1 MTTSSTPDGT
11 VAECK
16 RRVDEC
22 NALLQNTIVPEYRH
36 ALMAMAKAWM
46 KIAHTEEQIHQI
58 SELRPL
64 EDCVRGSAESNPR
77 PSRRI

>member
-1 MTTSSTPDGT
+1 MTTSSTPEGP
-11 VAECK
+11 VEECK

-58 SELRPL
+58 SERRPL
-64 EDCVRGSAESNPR
+64 ADCVRVSSESNPK

>member
-1 MTTSSTPDGT
+1 MTTSSTPEGT

-22 NALLQNTIVPEYRH
+22 NALLKNTIAPEYRH

-46 KIAHTEEQIHQI
+46 KIAHTAERV
-58 SELRPL
+58 LWDARCRVTKGPAP
-64 EDCVRGSAESNPR
+64 SAAG
-77 PSRRI
+77 RR